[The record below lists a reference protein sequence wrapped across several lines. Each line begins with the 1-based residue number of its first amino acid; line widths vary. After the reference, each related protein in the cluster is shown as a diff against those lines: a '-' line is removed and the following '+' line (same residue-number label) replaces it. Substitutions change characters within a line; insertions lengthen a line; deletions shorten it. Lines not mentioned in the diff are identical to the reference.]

1 MIKVLIVDDEFYSR
15 KGISK
20 VIPWKDFGCE
30 VCGEAD
36 NAYDA
41 IDIAISE
48 KPEIIIT
55 DINMPEMDGLEMA
68 KNIRAKNPH
77 TKFIVITGYDDFNY
91 ARGAIK
97 INALDFLLKPVDIDE
112 LKAAIEKCTES
123 IIKDKETSLF
133 AKEKKLIG
141 ILRGEEEIEKIKDF
155 FKEEDRVALALIN
168 NDDFE
173 TDLKS
178 KEESEYIKINSFI
191 DNWISENMRGCYNI
205 SQVHIYRTL
214 VMIKDNKE
222 EDFKNLIDAV
232 KKKFNCT
239 ITISITE
246 INNIN
251 KVRELYKE
259 AKQLLNESFYKGKGI
274 VINEKIDIYKCNYDI
289 KYIEDF
295 AINIIDLIL
304 KGESSEA
311 RKQCNKL
318 FKYFVNNR
326 VEKGII
332 VSFIVK
338 TIVNLKNGLKSLDIS
353 LEGIGEVDIVS
364 NLSSIYELESN
375 FMEQINMSI
384 DKIREYKGKLEDSSM
399 ERAIIYTK
407 NNYNENI
414 SLKSV
419 AKEVYLNESYLS
431 RGIKQ
436 NLGMGFTEYIR
447 KLRIEK
453 SIELLKKGNSIVS
466 IAKEVGYG
474 DYRQFTLNFKKYTGC
489 TPSNYNIKS

>member
-20 VIPWKDFGCE
+20 VIPWKNFGCE

-68 KNIRAKNPH
+68 KNIREKNPH

-141 ILRGEEEIEKIKDF
+141 ILRGEEKIEKIKDF
-155 FKEEDRVALALIN
+155 FKEEDSVALALIN

-191 DNWISENMRGCYNI
+191 DNWINENMRGCLAYDCFGAGQKVTQYCYPDVTWKTHPEKANEI
-205 SQVHIYRTL
+205 FKVFLIIFQLHQMEWYLLESL
-214 VMIKDNKE
+214 SLIKD
-222 EDFKNLIDAV
+222 
-232 KKKFNCT
+232 
-239 ITISITE
+239 
-246 INNIN
+246 
-251 KVRELYKE
+251 
-259 AKQLLNESFYKGKGI
+259 KQLQAKIETLISENEQITYQYSDEILQFDIEKYRSKANQVLKKVSSIITTDSAYKAHSKECFGRNFKKANLNAK
-274 VINEKIDIYKCNYDI
+274 
-289 KYIEDF
+289 DF
-295 AINIIDLIL
+295 SMALMIAAN
-304 KGESSEA
+304 
-311 RKQCNKL
+311 
-318 FKYFVNNR
+318 
-326 VEKGII
+326 
-332 VSFIVK
+332 
-338 TIVNLKNGLKSLDIS
+338 
-353 LEGIGEVDIVS
+353 LEGCSLQGTNFLGTDMRDANIKNTD
-364 NLSSIYELESN
+364 LSSCVFLTQ
-375 FMEQINMSI
+375 MQINS
-384 DKIREYKGKLEDSSM
+384 
-399 ERAIIYTK
+399 A
-407 NNYNENI
+407 
-414 SLKSV
+414 
-419 AKEVYLNESYLS
+419 
-431 RGIKQ
+431 
-436 NLGMGFTEYIR
+436 
-447 KLRIEK
+447 
-453 SIELLKKGNSIVS
+453 KGNSNTKLPKNLSQPIS
-466 IAKEVGYG
+466 WQG
-474 DYRQFTLNFKKYTGC
+474 L
-489 TPSNYNIKS
+489 